1 MVTISRWKINPLVSV
16 AVQPPEVAKLL
27 NVAWLVVRISQF
39 LTNLAWAAWQK
50 RAGNIVSP
58 PTLLINFTQLT
69 YYPHDEN
76 GTVYSTAVAH
86 ETRRRQLAAQDKQT
100 PCPTSTGTHQ

>member
-1 MVTISRWKINPLVSV
+1 V
-16 AVQPPEVAKLL
+16 AGSSHFAIPNKPSLGGVAETG
-27 NVAWLVVRISQF
+27 REY
-39 LTNLAWAAWQK
+39 
-50 RAGNIVSP
+50 RGNIVSP
-58 PTLLINFTQLT
+58 PTLVINFTQLT